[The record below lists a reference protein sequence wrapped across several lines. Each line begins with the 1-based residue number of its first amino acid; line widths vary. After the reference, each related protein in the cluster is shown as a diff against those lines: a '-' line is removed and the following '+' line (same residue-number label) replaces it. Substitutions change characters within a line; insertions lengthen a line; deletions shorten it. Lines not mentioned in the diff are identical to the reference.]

1 MAGAYSLCPQLVN
14 TSSRKRRRGGR
25 PAARTETVSMY
36 DNNLNGFN
44 GKKASI
50 VQLLE
55 VVKPTIA
62 NFQETAVSGN
72 NQMKANNY
80 ICFQRNRKGVKTMG
94 GVATLVSKDVKSQA
108 LRVAEGE
115 ENDEFLVIRLGHVEP
130 AVNVINVYEGI
141 ENRRTKQEVT
151 ENWVRI
157 KKGGEGCRSG
167 VDW

>member
-1 MAGAYSLCPQLVN
+1 M
-14 TSSRKRRRGGR
+14 
-25 PAARTETVSMY
+25 
-36 DNNLNGFN
+36 
-44 GKKASI
+44 
-50 VQLLE
+50 
-55 VVKPTIA
+55 
-62 NFQETAVSGN
+62 
-72 NQMKANNY
+72 
-80 ICFQRNRKGVKTMG
+80 
-94 GVATLVSKDVKSQA
+94 SKDVKSQA